1 MSLICFV
8 DNNSA
13 RDVAISGCGRNIIA
27 NTLIDFLLKLE
38 MSACTACTTPWYSRV
53 PTPLNFADDPS
64 RGEIAMLLK
73 QEGQQTFV
81 QDDLRKILMALAETA
96 VEGVPQ
102 LDTTILANIFLL
114 ATFFLICDL
123 YDRCWTLDGIGTQ
136 VGVTQTC
143 TAHRHWCGQ
152 KVRASFEVIHLCL
165 HSFSTWSGLSFC
177 CAVDVSFCGLVL
189 A

>member
-114 ATFFLICDL
+114 ATFF
-123 YDRCWTLDGIGTQ
+123 
-136 VGVTQTC
+136 
-143 TAHRHWCGQ
+143 
-152 KVRASFEVIHLCL
+152 
-165 HSFSTWSGLSFC
+165 
-177 CAVDVSFCGLVL
+177 
-189 A
+189 